1 MPSALALRR
10 SASGRIL
17 EFFGLKRKK
26 QSASELDPKPE
37 QAARLADDEPEHS
50 EEHSEIT
57 EHVDAG
63 AAEGT
68 TQNDANAADAPVVV
82 TADADTPRAS
92 EPAPVKSLHHSA
104 LGTLADVASR
114 HGLLPPSE
122 VARAQTAIAEAR
134 LGELVTSTDWLDR
147 SAHDRMLLSAPL
159 AEVPPRGYES
169 AQMQGTWIP
178 HAAEAQPS
186 PPRVPLAHVAEPIA
200 TSYISVLPA
209 RCQRPKPNSF
219 ICCMS
224 R

>member
-1 MPSALALRR
+1 MPSARALRR
-10 SASGRIL
+10 SASGRVL
-17 EFFGLKRKK
+17 AFFGLKGKK
-26 QSASELDPKPE
+26 QSAPKLDPEPE
-37 QAARLADDEPEHS
+37 QAARPADDEPEHS
-50 EEHSEIT
+50 EEHSEVT
-57 EHVDAG
+57 EHADSG
-63 AAEGT
+63 AAGGT
-68 TQNDANAADAPVVV
+68 TQNDANAANAPVVV
-82 TADADTPRAS
+82 AAEADTPRVS
-92 EPAPVKSLHHSA
+92 EPAPVKSQHHSA
-104 LGTLADVASR
+104 LGTLADMASR

-134 LGELVTSTDWLDR
+134 LGEPVTSTDWLDR

-186 PPRVPLAHVAEPIA
+186 PPRVPLAHVAAPIA

>member
-1 MPSALALRR
+1 MPAARALRR
-10 SASGRIL
+10 SASGRVL
-17 EFFGLKRKK
+17 AFFGLKGKK
-26 QSASELDPKPE
+26 QSAPKLDPEPE
-37 QAARLADDEPEHS
+37 QAARPADDEPEHS

-104 LGTLADVASR
+104 LGTLADMASR

-134 LGELVTSTDWLDR
+134 LGEPVTSTDWLDR
-147 SAHDRMLLSAPL
+147 SAHDRSLL
-159 AEVPPRGYES
+159 EES
-169 AQMQGTWIP
+169 ALMKGSWIP

-186 PPRVPLAHVAEPIA
+186 PPRVPMAHVAAPIA